1 MLASMLKA
9 INTFQG
15 NRAIKLQTIGTLT
28 VAVGLLVGVVSQ
40 VINGNDTNV
49 ANDWIAELSTYA
61 AIGLV
66 VAGLFASIYGRS
78 RDGGHV

>member
-1 MLASMLKA
+1 M
-9 INTFQG
+9 
-15 NRAIKLQTIGTLT
+15 KLQTIGTLT

-49 ANDWIAELSTYA
+49 ANDWIADLSTYA

-66 VAGLFASIYGRS
+66 VAGLFTSIYGRS